1 MKYLSWD
8 LKHMNYTPNLKAG
21 MTRFNQMI
29 HEGAQIP
36 EGGLFEWRM
45 TEMEK

>member
-1 MKYLSWD
+1 
-8 LKHMNYTPNLKAG
+8 
-21 MTRFNQMI
+21 MTRFDQMI

-36 EGGLFEWRM
+36 ERGLFEWRM